1 MNTKYRIGFTLMAF
15 AMLMSIEVRG
25 NEAPLPDLTK
35 GTDGIDRSLTYNL
48 GATGMRGWIY
58 TPHWPQNI
66 AGLDA
71 MQGRTTGSSRQI
83 LVTHVGDKSPADG
96 VMKVD
101 DVILGIDDQPFTDDA
116 RKTLAKAIQEAEK
129 EPLKETGPDHKKAG
143 RKTRSGH
150 LVLLRWRAGKTETVE
165 LKMRVLGT
173 YSDTAPYHCPKSAKI
188 LEEACAA
195 LQKETGMWQE
205 ISGLAMLATGD
216 PRFLPQIKAI
226 AQAVGPPTL
235 KYDMPKIGMG
245 VWQMGYQ
252 GIFLC
257 EYYLLT
263 GDKSVVPAINEIT
276 LTLAKGQSMYGTL
289 GHGISDLTDQ
299 GEFHGSIPPY
309 GPVNQCGLT
318 ANLAIILGQ
327 RCGVKDPEV
336 DAAVARANG
345 FFGYYVDKGTIPYGE
360 HEPWYYH
367 ENNGKNAMCAALF
380 GVQADRIKE
389 TQYFTKM
396 CVAAYPNTETGH
408 TGQGFSYLWRM
419 VGANMG
425 GPLAAS
431 AFFKET
437 SWHFDLARR
446 CDGTFTYDG
455 GEQYNPGKT
464 DDNTYYGKSS
474 YYEVSPNAC
483 YVLSYAAALKTL
495 CITGKDMKPV
505 TVGQETKVPA
515 WLTQQEVADAIAAG
529 RFDLERKKM
538 NARELTTALGNWSPI
553 VRLWAAEELAKR
565 PEAQALVPQ
574 LITAAEG
581 TNARLRLGACEAL
594 RQLKAAQALPVFVRL
609 LNHEDRGLR
618 FLAGRAIQDL
628 GVAAQPALNDILKA
642 FVDTAEPLVPVNFAD
657 PIQFAHGQLM
667 SVIFAGELTGALKQ
681 ADPKLVLRAVRAGS
695 RNASSRA
702 RGSLGSFIHSLT
714 ADEVKTLLPDIV
726 ELATSHG
733 PADTMFSREI
743 RVSAFNVLVK
753 YHFEEGIRA
762 APLVAKGKYGC
773 HNAVEIMA
781 GLETYGSAAREIIPD
796 LKKLIVDYTEL
807 RKDWIFPDTTIPAVE
822 HAIKVIETAKDHPP
836 LLSAGSTPATEKD
849 PGK

>member
-1 MNTKYRIGFTLMAF
+1 MAF
-15 AMLMSIEVRG
+15 AMLMSGDVRG
-25 NEAPLPDLTK
+25 GEAPLPDLTK
-35 GTDGIDRSLTYNL
+35 GTVGIDRSLTYNL

-58 TPHWPQNI
+58 TPHWPENI
-66 AGLDA
+66 AGIDA

-116 RKTLAKAIQEAEK
+116 RKTLAKAIQESEK
-129 EPLKETGPDHKKAG
+129 EPLKETGSNNREAG
-143 RKTRSGH
+143 KKTRSGH
-150 LVLLRWRAGKTETVE
+150 LALLRWRAGKTETVE

-173 YSDTAPYHCPKSAKI
+173 YSDTAPYNCPKSAKI

-205 ISGLAMLATGD
+205 ISGLAMVATGD

-226 AQAVGPPTL
+226 AQAVAQAVGPSTL
-235 KYDMPKIGMG
+235 KYDMAKQVS
-245 VWQMGYQ
+245 VWHMGYQ

-263 GDKSVVPAINEIT
+263 GDKAVEHAIHEIT
-276 LTLAKGQSMYGTL
+276 VTLARGQSMYGTL
-289 GHGISDLTDQ
+289 GHGISDLTDE
-299 GEFHGSIPPY
+299 GKFHGSIPPY
-309 GPVNQCGLT
+309 GPVNQAGLG
-318 ANLAIILGQ
+318 ANMAIVMGK

-336 DAAVARANG
+336 DAAVVRANG

-360 HEPWYYH
+360 HEPWYFH
-367 ENNGKNAMCAALF
+367 ENNGKSAMCAALF

-389 TQYFTKM
+389 TQYFAKM

-425 GPLAAS
+425 GPLAAA
-431 AFFKET
+431 AFFKEM

-455 GEQYNPGKT
+455 GEQYDPGKT

-474 YYEVSPNAC
+474 YNGVSPNAC
-483 YVLSYAAALKTL
+483 YVLSYAAPLKTL

-505 TVGQETKVPA
+505 TVGKETKVPA
-515 WLTQQEVADAIAAG
+515 WLTKQEVADAVAAG

-538 NARELTTALGNWSPI
+538 SAQELTAALGNWSPI
-553 VRLWAAEELAKR
+553 VRLWAAEELSKR
-565 PEAQALVPQ
+565 PEAQAMVPQ

-581 TNARLRLGACEAL
+581 PNARLRLGACEAL
-594 RQLKAAQALPVFVRL
+594 HQLKTQQALTVFVRL
-609 LNHEDRGLR
+609 LYHEDRGLR
-618 FLAGRAIQDL
+618 FLAARAIKDL
-628 GVAAQPALNDILKA
+628 GGSAQPALNGILKA

-657 PIQFAHGQLM
+657 PIQFAHGQL
-667 SVIFAGELTGALKQ
+667 IPALFAGGLTDALKQ
-681 ADPKLVLRAVRAGS
+681 ADPKLVLRTTRVAS
-695 RNASSRA
+695 KNADNMA
-702 RGSLGSFIHSLT
+702 RSNLEGFINRLT
-714 ADEVKTLLPDIV
+714 VDEVKTLLPDIV
-726 ELATSHG
+726 ELAVSHG

-743 RVSAFNVLVK
+743 RVSAFKVLAK
-753 YHFEEGIRA
+753 YHFQEGIRA

-781 GLETYGSAAREIIPD
+781 ALETYGSAAGEIIPD
-796 LKKLIVDYTEL
+796 LKQLIVDYREL
-807 RKDWIFPDTTIPAVE
+807 LKEWQFPDTTIPAVE
-822 HAIKVIETAKDHPP
+822 HAIKVIEAAKDHPP
-836 LLSAGSTPATEKD
+836 LLSAGSTPTMAKD
-849 PGK
+849 PRK

>member
-1 MNTKYRIGFTLMAF
+1 MAF
-15 AMLMSIEVRG
+15 AMLMNGEVRG
-25 NEAPLPDLTK
+25 GEAPLPDLTK
-35 GTDGIDRSLTYNL
+35 GTSGIDRSLTYNL

-66 AGLDA
+66 AGMDA

-101 DVILGIDDQPFTDDA
+101 DVILGIDDQPFIDDA
-116 RKTLAKAIQEAEK
+116 RKSLAKAIQEAEK
-129 EPLKETGPDHKKAG
+129 EPVEEMGSKTNESMK
-143 RKTRSGH
+143 KTRSGH
-150 LVLLRWRAGKTETVE
+150 LALLRWRAGKTETVE

-195 LQKETGMWQE
+195 LQKESGMWPE

-216 PRFLPQIKAI
+216 PRFLPQIKVI
-226 AQAVGPPTL
+226 AQAAGPSTL
-235 KYDMPKIGMG
+235 KYDMSKIGMG

-263 GDKSVVPAINEIT
+263 GDKSVEHAIHEIT
-276 LTLAKGQSMYGTL
+276 VTLAKGQSMYGTL
-289 GHGISDLTDQ
+289 GHGISDLTAE
-299 GEFHGSIPPY
+299 GKFHGSIPPY

-318 ANLAIILGQ
+318 ANLAIILGK

-336 DAAVARANG
+336 EAAVARANG

-367 ENNGKNAMCAALF
+367 ENNGKSAMCAALF

-408 TGQGFSYLWRM
+408 TGQGFGYLWRM

-431 AFFKET
+431 AFFKEM
-437 SWHFDLARR
+437 SWHFDMAHR

-455 GEQYNPGKT
+455 QEQYGPGKT

-474 YYEVSPNAC
+474 YYDVSPNAC
-483 YVLSYAAALKTL
+483 HVLSYAAPLRNL

-505 TVGQETKVPA
+505 TVGQETKAPA
-515 WLTQQEVADAIAAG
+515 WLTRQEVADAIAAG
-529 RFDLERKKM
+529 RFDLERKRM
-538 NARELTTALGNWSPI
+538 SPQELTTALGNWSPI

-565 PEAQALVPQ
+565 PETQALVPQ

-581 TNARLRLGACEAL
+581 PDARLRLGACETL
-594 RQLKAAQALPVFVRL
+594 HQLKASQALPVFVRL
-609 LNHEDRGLR
+609 LYHEDRGLR
-618 FLAGRAIQDL
+618 FLAARAIKDL
-628 GVAAQPALNDILKA
+628 GVAAQPALNDTLKA

-657 PIQFAHGQLM
+657 PIQFAHGQL
-667 SVIFAGELTGALKQ
+667 IPALFAGGLTDALKQ
-681 ADPKLVLRAVRAGS
+681 ADPKLVLKAARVAS
-695 RNASSRA
+695 RNADNRA
-702 RGSLGSFIHSLT
+702 RGCLEGFINQLT

-743 RVSAFNVLVK
+743 RVSAFKVLAK
-753 YHFEEGIRA
+753 YHFQEGIRA

-781 GLETYGSAAREIIPD
+781 ALETYGSAAREIIPD
-796 LKKLIVDYTEL
+796 LKQLIVDYTEL
-807 RKDWIFPDTTIPAVE
+807 RKDWIFPETSFSAVE
-822 HAIKVIETAKDHPP
+822 HAIKVIEAAKDHPP
-836 LLSAGSTPATEKD
+836 LLSAGSTPTIAKE